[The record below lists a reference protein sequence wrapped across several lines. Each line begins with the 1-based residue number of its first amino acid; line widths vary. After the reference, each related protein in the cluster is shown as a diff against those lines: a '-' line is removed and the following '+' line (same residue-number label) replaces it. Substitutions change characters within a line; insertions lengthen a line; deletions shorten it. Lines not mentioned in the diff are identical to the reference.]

1 MENLWIA
8 VITAV
13 VTSTLSPALLLWM
26 KNKSDRHQRLEDA
39 EFKRQERLA
48 TEAREDAREA
58 RAQAQRAAMVAGLE
72 VVKKQTDGVIAQV
85 TALATS
91 TGRIEGEH
99 AATTK
104 AADTALTLALGQQQ
118 GRDAERESIAAKT
131 IITDRET
138 PLPVLDDRT
147 ASASERVAEA
157 TERSAD
163 AAQRVASAAEEK
175 KGK

>member
-8 VITAV
+8 IAV
-13 VTSTLSPALLLWM
+13 AIITSTVSPALLLWM
-26 KNKSDRHQRLEDA
+26 KSKSDRQQRIEDA

-58 RAQAQRAAMVAGLE
+58 RAQAQRALMVAGLE

-104 AADTALTLALGQQQ
+104 AADTASTLALGQQQ

-138 PLPVLDDRT
+138 PLPVSDDRT
-147 ASASERVAEA
+147 ANASERVAEA

-163 AAQRVASAAEEK
+163 AAQRVASAAEDK
-175 KGK
+175 KGN